1 MASPLRS
8 RPFKLLGYRFV
19 RGVFDERPVDEGSE
33 LYLVV
38 VPHKPVDTGQAVESR
53 TVVELQMIIGI
64 VKDGPVNATDPNI
77 EDTLFGSHA
86 VLAAK
91 CVAGY
96 VAKEKKANRDLSK
109 FDDMLQHAV
118 EQLYQVVRAKAI
130 SIAADSGFD
139 ASDIPVEIDVDNL
152 FRYIGEDEP
161 PRPSKAVRKKA
172 SKP

>member
-1 MASPLRS
+1 
-8 RPFKLLGYRFV
+8 
-19 RGVFDERPVDEGSE
+19 
-33 LYLVV
+33 
-38 VPHKPVDTGQAVESR
+38 VPRKPVATEHKVESR

-64 VKDGPVNATDPNI
+64 VNDGPVNAADPNI

-96 VAKEKKANRDLSK
+96 VAKEKEANRSLSK
-109 FDDMLQHAV
+109 FDEMLQHAV

-161 PRPSKAVRKKA
+161 PRPSKALRKKA